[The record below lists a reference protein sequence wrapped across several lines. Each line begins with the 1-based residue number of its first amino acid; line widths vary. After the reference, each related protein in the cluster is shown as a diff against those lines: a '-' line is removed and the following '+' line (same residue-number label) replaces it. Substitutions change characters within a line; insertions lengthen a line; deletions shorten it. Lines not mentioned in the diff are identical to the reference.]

1 MMKRSLLSIPFLLII
16 FAIFLTGCSSNTTTN
31 GNEGNTTTDIEEN
44 TEQPKEI
51 KESNKEEKFYFT
63 ANEGGTINKI
73 RVADNA
79 VVSTIEVDGAVHNI
93 QTSPNGEVFA
103 VTVVPAAEGGHG
115 DMEMPGFVL
124 FYNSQTD
131 EIQNKVEVGNHP
143 AHVVFTDDGRYG
155 LVTNNEDNTVSVID
169 LSIYTVINTIS
180 TGEGPHGF
188 RTSKDNQYAYVAN
201 MGEDTVSVINIEKM
215 KEEKRITVGAT
226 PVTTDITSDG
236 KTLVATLNGEN
247 KLAIIDVE
255 SESISKVDVGIGP
268 AQVYID
274 AIDQFAYV
282 ANQGTPEKPSNTLSV
297 IDIKE
302 KKVITTIETG
312 KGSHGVVV
320 SPNNQFAYVTN
331 MYENS
336 VSIIDLETYTVTGTI
351 QVGETPNGISIMD

>member
-1 MMKRSLLSIPFLLII
+1 MKRSLINISFLLII
-16 FAIFLTGCSSNTTTN
+16 FAIFLTGCSSNTN
-31 GNEGNTTTDIEEN
+31 GNEGKTSTDAEKN

-51 KESNKEEKFYFT
+51 KENNKEIFYFT
-63 ANEGGTINKI
+63 ANEGGSINKI
-73 RVADNA
+73 RVADNE

-103 VTVVPAAEGGHG
+103 VTLVPTAEGGHG

-124 FYNSQTD
+124 FYNSQTN
-131 EIQNKVEVGNHP
+131 ELQNKVEVGNHP

-169 LSIYTVINTIS
+169 LSTYTVINTIS

-201 MGEDTVSVINIEKM
+201 MGEDTVSVINIETM
-215 KEEKRITVGAT
+215 KEEKRITVGET
-226 PVTTDITSDG
+226 PVTTGITSDG

-255 SESISKVDVGIGP
+255 TESISKVDVGVGP

-274 AIDQFAYV
+274 AKDQYAYV
-282 ANQGTPEKPSNTLSV
+282 ANQGTPDQPSNTISV

-302 KKVITTIETG
+302 KKIITTIETG
-312 KGSHGVVV
+312 KGSHGVVL
-320 SPNNQFAYVTN
+320 SSNNQFAYVTN
-331 MYENS
+331 MYENT
-336 VSIIDLETYTVTGTI
+336 VSIIDLETYKVTGTI